1 MSARALCQA
10 WLAGSLAILFGVFL
24 PWYHL
29 TAPFFGTV
37 TRSGAETQGI
47 LLPILG
53 LTTATCAVL
62 YLVGLGRPSTAWL
75 GAAAAA
81 VAALL
86 AVGGLVS
93 VSRALAQ
100 FRGLAGPPDRFVQ
113 ALSTLTT
120 AGYEPGILL
129 CLIGTVVAA
138 VAPVVLIV
146 RKG

>member
-1 MSARALCQA
+1 MSARDLCNA
-10 WLAGSLAILFGVFL
+10 WLAGSLAIVVGVFL

-29 TAPFFGTV
+29 SAPFIGTV

-53 LTTATCAVL
+53 LTTAACAGL
-62 YLVGLGRPSTAWL
+62 YLVGLGRPWSAWL

-86 AVGGLVS
+86 ATGGLVA
-93 VSRALAQ
+93 VGQALAH
-100 FRGLAGPPDRFVQ
+100 FRGPAAPDPFAQ
-113 ALSTLTT
+113 ALSNLGS
-120 AGYEPGILL
+120 AGYEPGILV
-129 CLIGTVVAA
+129 CLIGTA
-138 VAPVVLIV
+138 VATIAPAVLTV